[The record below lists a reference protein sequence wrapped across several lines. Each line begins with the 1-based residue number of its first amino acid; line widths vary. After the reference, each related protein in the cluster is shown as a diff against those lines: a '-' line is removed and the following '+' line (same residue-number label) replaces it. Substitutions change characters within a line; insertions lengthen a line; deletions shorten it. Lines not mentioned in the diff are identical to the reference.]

1 MLKRTILRR
10 DPTFSETTYGFR
22 GFVELLRHLADRGVV
37 ELGAAT
43 NGDPT
48 VAFPQQAEDRDA
60 AFALLRSVV
69 DKLSARGPLH
79 LSGLKNQLR
88 KAQPDFSEKRFGYGG
103 FLQFNKAAAQRG
115 IVELEFDPDADD
127 YIVRPGSNAA

>member
-1 MLKRTILRR
+1 MAPQR
-10 DPTFSETTYGFR
+10 SQ
-22 GFVELLRHLADRGVV
+22 
-37 ELGAAT
+37 AAA

-88 KAQPDFSEKRFGYGG
+88 KVQPDFSEKRFGYGG
-103 FLQFNKAAAQRG
+103 FLQFAKAAAQRG
-115 IVELEFDPDADD
+115 VIELEWDDNADD
-127 YIVRPGSNAA
+127 YVVRPGSPPA